1 MIFILLGLLAGALSG
16 LVGIGGGSV
25 IIPGLLLL
33 GFNQLTAQ
41 GTSLAMMIPP
51 IGILA
56 AYSYYQHGHID
67 FKVTL
72 LLIAG
77 FILGAFFGAKLATI
91 LPLNIVRKCF
101 AVSIIIVGIGLFLEK

>member
-1 MIFILLGLLAGALSG
+1 MIFILLGLLAGSLSG

-67 FKVTL
+67 FKVAL

-101 AVSIIIVGIGLFLEK
+101 GVSIIIIGIGLFLEK